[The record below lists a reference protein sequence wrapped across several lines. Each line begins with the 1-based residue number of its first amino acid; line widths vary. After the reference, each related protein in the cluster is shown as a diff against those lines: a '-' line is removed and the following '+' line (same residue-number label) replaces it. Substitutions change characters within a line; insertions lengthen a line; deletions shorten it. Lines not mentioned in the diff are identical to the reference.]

1 MATTGILR
9 SRRSVAQLHAIASV
23 EREIRAVDPASG
35 RKYLRDFREAYQS
48 YQKVLDPGDVR
59 REIAKAGTVLVGDY
73 HALPNSQRYL
83 AALIRDLKLYQRP
96 VVLGVETIFSRDQHI
111 LDEWSRGEIDE
122 AELRQR
128 VRFDLDWGYDWT
140 PFYDLLSAARD
151 LGAPVYGLDCMP
163 REDLRKI
170 GARDRH
176 AADKIADL
184 RRRHPEA
191 LIVVLFGES
200 HLAPQ
205 HLPALLRQRL
215 PEESLLTVL
224 QNVDALYW
232 RAAGEAHDRV
242 QAVEVRENV
251 LCVFNATPLEKY
263 EHYRLCLDRWG
274 RNDHSSPDLG
284 PTLYNLIDGLVR
296 FLGIDQYSPHNT
308 TQPRLLVDH
317 MPEVYSRSSDALL
330 RRLLS
335 RKGFTADQR
344 RSLLRQAR
352 ERGSVYLAPINVVYV
367 RQFAMTA
374 AAEDAARFLHHACRG
389 LPNVFNGRAGAAS
402 VKTTDRHEEF
412 YAAVFEHALG
422 FFGSRILHPAR
433 PALRDEDIVAL
444 FDITREDLEHQTG
457 LPFADAVDAL
467 NFLTHHRSVTQRPEC
482 KSCSTAPLT
491 PVPDFVDRKYEYV
504 VAQLGS
510 LTGTDLYDAYI
521 EGRLTTAA
529 LRKIFLTHIEKPGA
543 ACESYFQIK
552 TRLRDARCSTF
563 SPIKRSPSSPCFRF
577 RSRCGILTCSHG

>member
-9 SRRSVAQLHAIASV
+9 SRRSAGQLHAIASV

-35 RKYLRDFREAYQS
+35 RKYLRDFREAYLS
-48 YQKVLDPGDVR
+48 YEKVLAPGDVR
-59 REIAKAGTVLVGDY
+59 HEIEKSGIVLVGDY
-73 HALPNSQRYL
+73 HALPNSQRFL
-83 AALIRDLKLYQRP
+83 AALFSDLHLYQRP

-128 VRFDLDWGYDWT
+128 IRFDLDWGYDWT
-140 PFYDLLSAARD
+140 PFYDLLSAAREQ
-151 LGAPVYGLDCMP
+151 GAPVYGLDCMP

-176 AADKIADL
+176 AADKIAGL

-191 LIVVLFGES
+191 LVLVLFGES

-205 HLPALLRQRL
+205 HLPALLAERL
-215 PEESLLTVL
+215 PAEPVLTVL

-232 RAAGEAHDRV
+232 RAAGEAHDHV
-242 QAVEVRENV
+242 EAVEVRENV

-263 EHYRLCLDRWG
+263 ENYRLCLDRWG
-274 RNDHSSPDLG
+274 RSDHGAPDLG

-335 RKGFTADQR
+335 RKGFTAEQR
-344 RSLLRQAR
+344 RSLLRQVR
-352 ERGSVYLAPINVVYV
+352 ERGSVYLAPINAVYV
-367 RQFAMTA
+367 RQFGMTT

-389 LPNVFNGRAGAAS
+389 LPNLRNGKSPEAAS
-402 VKTTDRHEEF
+402 PFDKNEQF
-412 YAAVFEHALG
+412 YAAVFEHAIG

-433 PALRDEDIVAL
+433 PALRDEDIAAL
-444 FDITREDLEHQTG
+444 FDVTREDLEHQTG
-457 LPFADAVDAL
+457 LPFSDAVEVLD
-467 NFLTHHRSVTQRPEC
+467 FLTTHRQQNSSGDRLEQHYPDPDDGTEVPEF
-482 KSCSTAPLT
+482 A
-491 PVPDFVDRKYEYV
+491 DRKYEYM

-510 LTGTDLYDAYI
+510 LVGTDIYDAYI
-521 EGRLTTAA
+521 EGRLTASA
-529 LRKIFLTHIEKPGA
+529 LRKLFLTHIEHPGTA
-543 ACESYFQIK
+543 RTAYLQLK
-552 TRLRDARCSTF
+552 TRLRPTPRA
-563 SPIKRSPSSPCFRF
+563 
-577 RSRCGILTCSHG
+577 